1 MLGLPKDIVIHFI
14 GIGGIG
20 MSGIAEVLIDFGY
33 KVTGSDMS
41 PSPVTEKLKSMGA
54 VIYNEHVSTNVDNA
68 SIVVYSTA
76 IDTLNPEIIKAKA
89 QKIPLVKRA
98 EMLSELMRL
107 KFGIAIAG
115 SHGKTTTTSL
125 VATIFNEAHLDPTH
139 IIGGV
144 VQNLGGHAK
153 KGEGKYLIAEADE
166 SDGSFLYLNPVM
178 SVITNIDND
187 HLDYYKTEENLLNT
201 FVEFIN
207 KVPFY
212 GVVAL
217 NNQDQNI
224 QKILPLIKRRYVR
237 FGIAQNLNQRMDL
250 DYCAEKI
257 TYKRGETEFDFY
269 RKGVKLTRFK
279 TAISGVHNVYNTLAA
294 ISVSLECDISLDIIQ
309 SALLK
314 FQGVG
319 RRLESLYS
327 KDKFEIID
335 DYGHHPTEIK
345 ATLKTIKEIYNKK
358 ICVVFEPHR
367 YTRTKQLWNDFL
379 ASFDLADEIFI
390 APIYSASEPAL
401 PGISAEKFAQ
411 ELAKNKKKASYLSS
425 LDQMKDV
432 VQERSNQDI
441 ILLTLGAG
449 AISKKIKL
457 IIKELK

>member
-1 MLGLPKDIVIHFI
+1 MLGLPKNIIIHFI

-20 MSGIAEVLIDFGY
+20 MSGIAEVLIEHGY
-33 KVTGSDMS
+33 NVTGSDMS
-41 PSPVTEKLKSMGA
+41 PSPVTEKLKKMGA
-54 VIYNEHVSTNVDNA
+54 QIFDEHISTNVDGA

-76 IDTLNPEIIKAKA
+76 IDELNPEIINAKA
-89 QKIPLVKRA
+89 LKIPIVKRA

-153 KGEGKYLIAEADE
+153 KGEGQYLIAEADE

-187 HLDYYKTEENLLNT
+187 HLDFYKTEENLLNT

-207 KVPFY
+207 KIPFY
-212 GVVAL
+212 GVVIL
-217 NNQDQNI
+217 NQQDVNI
-224 QKILPLIKRRYVR
+224 QKIIPLIKRRYAR
-237 FGIAQNLNQRMDL
+237 FGISQNINQRMDL
-250 DYCAEKI
+250 DYCAEKV

-269 RKGVKLTRFK
+269 KKGAKVARFK
-279 TAISGVHNVYNTLAA
+279 TAISGVHNVYNAVAA
-294 ISVSLECDISLDIIQ
+294 ISTALECEIKADVIQ

-314 FQGVG
+314 FKGVG
-319 RRLESLYS
+319 RRLETLYV

-367 YTRTKQLWNDFL
+367 YSRTKQLWNDFIS
-379 ASFDLADEIFI
+379 SFDLADEIYI

-401 PGISAEKFAQ
+401 SGISAEKFAT
-411 ELAKNKKKASYLSS
+411 ELSKRKKTTNYLPS
-425 LDQMKDV
+425 LDHMRDLINERQG
-432 VQERSNQDI
+432 QEI
-441 ILLTLGAG
+441 IFLTLGAG
-449 AISKKIKL
+449 AISKKIKS
-457 IIKELK
+457 IIKDLK